1 MAEERQQPPEHVYLD
16 IEHEAHY
23 SETAPLN
30 PSSAGPAA
38 LDLSPTAG
46 KIPIWYDLSNVRSY
60 GRFSLLGSLRRLG
73 YALIPSFLTTASAT
87 TPSKTGISALDGLR
101 GIACLFVFGEHY
113 VICYQSRATQT
124 WIMRVPFI
132 RLLYYGKASV
142 FLFFVISGYVLSCKP
157 LKLMRAKSYAEFQK
171 SISSSFLRRGMR
183 LYLPC
188 LVASFICCILTTMGA
203 FDHSALIYKQFKEFV
218 FLKERPPPHV
228 SFPEQWKA
236 YWANVEFIFS
246 ATIPFDKDTDVLH
259 YHMYDDHQWTIPKEF
274 RSSLA
279 VFALLVTTSRMRS
292 VFRMT
297 TIAAMAIYA
306 LNTDRLYTALFFAGM
321 LCAEFDLVRQ
331 SYYARARDSL
341 NSLSLPHEKYSSES
355 QTRFHSRLSN
365 RLMHLPDKVYKI
377 MWITLFTLGV
387 YMISSPQEIQTTKN
401 FLPALLESWGVTNI
415 DDKILTYGSI
425 LVVWSVATCPSLGPL
440 FNNPFVAY
448 LGKISYALYLVHG
461 TVIKSIGY
469 NVLPWTLRMA
479 TGVSPSVDMNLEWW
493 QTVPDGR
500 KVVAY
505 LLGLSIV
512 GTTCFWLSDLFW
524 RFVDIPCVNFAR
536 SVEVWITKG
545 ADAEGHNNNNNNT
558 AYGRR
563 ATISSAVQMLG
574 PSASANANP
583 SSSHGGSSE
592 RFVNTGAPGELGLAI
607 MQKGQS
613 PKRRD

>member
-1 MAEERQQPPEHVYLD
+1 MAEGRQQPPEHVYLD

-30 PSSAGPAA
+30 PSSAGPA
-38 LDLSPTAG
+38 LDLSPTTG

-60 GRFSLLGSLRRLG
+60 GRFSVLGSLRRLG
-73 YALIPSFLTTASAT
+73 YALIPSFLTTPSAT
-87 TPSKTGISALDGLR
+87 MPSKSGISALDGLR

-113 VICYQSRATQT
+113 VICYQSRATQV

-132 RLLYYGKASV
+132 RLLYYGKAAV

-157 LKLMRAKSYAEFQK
+157 LKLIRAKSYPAFQK

-188 LVASFICCILTTMGA
+188 LIASFIACILTIMGA
-203 FDHSALIYKQFKEFV
+203 FDHSTLIYKHFKEFV

-228 SFPEQWKA
+228 SLSEQWKA
-236 YWANVEFIFS
+236 YTANVEFIFS

-274 RSSLA
+274 RSSMA
-279 VFALLVTTSRMRS
+279 VFVLLVTTSRMRS
-292 VFRMT
+292 AFRMMT
-297 TIAAMAIYA
+297 VAAMTVYAI
-306 LNTDRLYTALFFAGM
+306 NTGRLYTALFFAGV
-321 LCAEFDLVRQ
+321 LCAELDLVRQ
-331 SYYARARDSL
+331 AYYARAKDFP
-341 NSLSLPHEKYSSES
+341 LSLPHEKYSSET
-355 QTRFHSRLSN
+355 TRFHSSASSRLIG
-365 RLMHLPDKVYKI
+365 RLMHLPNKVYKI

-401 FLPALLESWGVTNI
+401 FLPALLESWGVTGNI
-415 DDKILTYGSI
+415 DDKILTWGSI

-469 NVLPWTLRMA
+469 DVLPWTLRMA
-479 TGVSPSVDMNLEWW
+479 TGTPKSVEMNLEWW
-493 QTVPDGR
+493 QTVPDSR
-500 KVVAY
+500 KVLAY

-524 RFVDIPCVNFAR
+524 RFVDVPCVNFAR
-536 SVEVWITKG
+536 TVEVWLTKG
-545 ADAEGHNNNNNNT
+545 ADADNNDNMM
-558 AYGRR
+558 YGRR
-563 ATISSAVQMLG
+563 STSSGVHLQPA
-574 PSASANANP
+574 SASATP
-583 SSSHGGSSE
+583 SHGSSSE
-592 RFVNTGAPGELGLAI
+592 RFANPGGAGELGLAI

>member
-30 PSSAGPAA
+30 PASAGPA

-60 GRFSLLGSLRRLG
+60 GRFSVLGSLRRLG
-73 YALIPSFLTTASAT
+73 YALIPSFLTTPAAT

-113 VICYQSRATQT
+113 VICYQSRETQV

-132 RLLYYGKASV
+132 RLLYYGKAAV

-157 LKLMRAKSYAEFQK
+157 LKLIRARSYPEFQK

-188 LVASFICCILTTMGA
+188 LIAAFIAFILTTMGT
-203 FDHSALIYKQFKEFV
+203 FDHSALIYKHFKEFV

-228 SFPEQWKA
+228 SLSEQWKA
-236 YWANVEFIFS
+236 YIANVEFIFS

-274 RSSLA
+274 RSSMA
-279 VFALLVTTSRMRS
+279 VFVLLVTTSRMRS
-292 VFRMT
+292 AFRMT
-297 TIAAMAIYA
+297 TVAAMVAYAI
-306 LNTDRLYTALFFAGM
+306 NTDRLYTALFFAGM
-321 LCAEFDLVRQ
+321 LCAEIDLVRQ
-331 SYYARARDSL
+331 AYYARAKE
-341 NSLSLPHEKYSSES
+341 SLSLPHEKYPSET
-355 QTRFHSRLSN
+355 TRFHSSSSRLSS
-365 RLMHLPDKVYKI
+365 RLMHLPDKVYKT

-401 FLPALLESWGVTNI
+401 FLPSLLERWGVTGNI
-415 DDKILTYGSI
+415 DDKILTWGSI

-479 TGVSPSVDMNLEWW
+479 TGTSGDVTMDLEWW
-493 QTVPDGR
+493 QTVPDSR
-500 KVVAY
+500 KVLAY
-505 LLGLSIV
+505 LFGLSIV

-524 RFVDIPCVNFAR
+524 RFVDVPCVNFAR
-536 SVEVWITKG
+536 TVEVWITKG
-545 ADAEGHNNNNNNT
+545 ADADDNNNHNT
-558 AYGRR
+558 TVYGRR
-563 ATISSAVQMLG
+563 ATNSAVQLA
-574 PSASANANP
+574 SASAP
-583 SSSHGGSSE
+583 PHSHGGSGE
-592 RFVNTGAPGELGLAI
+592 RFANTGGAGELGPI